1 MLLSAQSQAPGF
13 QVALGELYKI
23 YWYPLYA
30 YVRRR
35 GHTPEETQDLTQ
47 GFFLHL
53 LAHKTLGRADPL
65 KGKFRSFLLGSLKNY
80 LSSEAE
86 RARCLKRG
94 GEVEFISLNLQDAEN
109 RYRLEPIDTL
119 TPDKV
124 FAARWAVA
132 LLGEAMKRLRREY
145 ATPKKAAT
153 LDVLKA
159 FLDVEN
165 SKAPPSYEEA
175 AATLQVSVGAVKT
188 LIHRLRKQYTV
199 LVREEVERTVSEPG
213 DVDAEIHELCEA
225 WWSPKDGLC
234 HEHEVPNRERGGLN
248 HSRNTGLHR
257 LRCNSLRHKRILS
270 CLYAAPGS
278 RWRG

>member
-13 QVALGELYKI
+13 QEALGELYRI

-53 LAHKTLGRADPL
+53 LEHKTLGRADPL
-65 KGKFRSFLLGSLKNY
+65 KGKFRSFLLGSLQNY
-80 LSSEAE
+80 LLTEAD

-94 GEVEFISLNLQDAEN
+94 GGVEFISLDLQDAED

-119 TPDKV
+119 TPEKV

-132 LLGEAMKRLRREY
+132 LLGEAMNRLRREY
-145 ATPKKAAT
+145 ATPKKAET
-153 LDVLKA
+153 LEVLKA

-175 AATLQVSVGAVKT
+175 AAMLQVSAGAVKT
-188 LIHRLRKQYTV
+188 LIHRLRKQYAT
-199 LVREEVERTVSEPG
+199 LVREEIERTVSDPD

-225 WWSPKDGLC
+225 LVVAEGWV
-234 HEHEVPNRERGGLN
+234 VP
-248 HSRNTGLHR
+248 
-257 LRCNSLRHKRILS
+257 
-270 CLYAAPGS
+270 
-278 RWRG
+278 